1 MSMNSSGK
9 STADAHRRAT
19 ARMRSLNNYVMGIIL
34 ILAGFFFMFPMP
46 FSEAFLD
53 RYDPVLIKIFAAVCW
68 VYGAFRLYRGYQKN
82 QFDS

>member
-1 MSMNSSGK
+1 MTMNPSGK
-9 STADAHRRAT
+9 SPAEERARNL

-34 ILAGFFFMFPMP
+34 ILAGFFFMFPLP